1 MPLEKQYNETEVLDR
16 AMHAFWARGYAD
28 TSIGDLVKAT
38 GINRGS
44 LYAAYDGKRSLFL
57 AALRHYDKLHRHEF
71 LARIE
76 QTHAPEEAITALFD
90 VAANAIGNGEKP
102 PGCLL
107 INTAIELSPH
117 DAEIAGLIQ
126 SSFDEVEIFFRRMV
140 ESAQRNHTISRSI
153 DPGETAKAL
162 LGLFLGL
169 RVLARSN
176 ADETTRKVIV
186 AQARRMLE

>member
-1 MPLEKQYNETEVLDR
+1 MPLEKQYSETEVLDR

-76 QTHAPEEAITALFD
+76 QTHAPEKAITALFD

-126 SSFDEVEIFFRRMV
+126 SSFDEVENFFCRMI
-140 ESAQRNHTISRSI
+140 ESAKRNRTISSSI
-153 DPGETAKAL
+153 HPRETAQAL

-176 ADETTRKVIV
+176 ADKTKRRAIV
-186 AQARRMLE
+186 AQAKRMLD

>member
-28 TSIGDLVKAT
+28 TSIGDLIKAT

-44 LYAAYDGKRSLFL
+44 LYAAYDGKRSLFI
-57 AALRHYDKLHRHEF
+57 AALRHYDKLHRSEF
-71 LARIE
+71 LARIVK
-76 QTHAPEEAITALFD
+76 THAPEDAIIALFD
-90 VAANAIGNGEKP
+90 VAAKATGRGEKP

-126 SSFDEVEIFFRRMV
+126 SSFNEVENFFCRMI
-140 ESAQRNHTISRSI
+140 ESAKRNRTMSPSI
-153 DPGETAKAL
+153 PPRETAKAL

-176 ADETTRKVIV
+176 ADETTRRAIV
-186 AQARRMLE
+186 AQAKRMLD

>member
-1 MPLEKQYNETEVLDR
+1 MPWEKQYNEKEVLDR

-28 TSIGDLVKAT
+28 TSIGDLVEAT

-44 LYAAYDGKRSLFL
+44 LYAAYSDKRSLFI
-57 AALRHYDKLHRHEF
+57 AALRHYDKLHRHDF
-71 LARIE
+71 LARFAQE
-76 QTHAPEEAITALFD
+76 HAPADAIIALFD
-90 VAANAIGNGEKP
+90 LAASTVGPGENP
-102 PGCLL
+102 TGCLL

-126 SSFDEVEIFFRRMV
+126 ASFDEVERFFRKMI
-140 ESAQRNHTISRSI
+140 ESAKRNRTISPSAP
-153 DPGETAKAL
+153 PGETAKAL

-176 ADETTRKVIV
+176 ADETTKQAVV
-186 AQARRMLE
+186 AQAKRILE